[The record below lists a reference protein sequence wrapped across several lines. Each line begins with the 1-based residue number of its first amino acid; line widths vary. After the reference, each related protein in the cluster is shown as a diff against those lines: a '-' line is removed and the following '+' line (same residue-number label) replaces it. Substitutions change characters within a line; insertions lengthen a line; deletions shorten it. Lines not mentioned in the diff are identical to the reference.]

1 MTHAVNRTVLT
12 WPWPFDKRVFLIFKV
27 CWTFDFMP
35 RDVAVFGLTLINAP
49 DWWMLRKEPR
59 VLSDYSVSIV
69 KNKLTFSLAFFSL
82 LSYIL
87 LSNAKAFKESL
98 VCSQRTLAPALL
110 LILPLCSALQ
120 SFQLPPPSVCLSFLF
135 SPLLDLY
142 PVFFSI
148 LVRQDEQTKWRQ
160 SANEFKKMQKNL
172 FYVHPQRAEVALALL
187 QTLRYHWIDQIQKIY
202 MRDLTMGCLR
212 LQCWAVQSNSMQI
225 GPSIV
230 PADVFHWFPLWEVIW
245 GKHTNRESWKTGF
258 VCLLCA
264 WGKNGCSGPV

>member
-120 SFQLPPPSVCLSFLF
+120 SFQLPPPVSVSASCFLLSLTCTRSSFL
-135 SPLLDLY
+135 SLSDRM
-142 PVFFSI
+142 SK
-148 LVRQDEQTKWRQ
+148 Q
-160 SANEFKKMQKNL
+160 NEDNQQMNLKKC
-172 FYVHPQRAEVALALL
+172 R
-187 QTLRYHWIDQIQKIY
+187 KIY
-202 MRDLTMGCLR
+202 FMSTHSEPR
-212 LQCWAVQSNSMQI
+212 
-225 GPSIV
+225 
-230 PADVFHWFPLWEVIW
+230 
-245 GKHTNRESWKTGF
+245 
-258 VCLLCA
+258 
-264 WGKNGCSGPV
+264 

>member
-120 SFQLPPPSVCLSFLF
+120 SFQLPPPVSVSASCFLF
-135 SPLLDLY
+135 SLTCTRSSFLSLSDRM
-142 PVFFSI
+142 SK
-148 LVRQDEQTKWRQ
+148 Q
-160 SANEFKKMQKNL
+160 NEDNQQMNLKKMQKNL
-172 FYVHPQRAEVALALL
+172 FYVHPQWAEVALALL

-225 GPSIV
+225 GPSVV

-258 VCLLCA
+258 VCLLCV